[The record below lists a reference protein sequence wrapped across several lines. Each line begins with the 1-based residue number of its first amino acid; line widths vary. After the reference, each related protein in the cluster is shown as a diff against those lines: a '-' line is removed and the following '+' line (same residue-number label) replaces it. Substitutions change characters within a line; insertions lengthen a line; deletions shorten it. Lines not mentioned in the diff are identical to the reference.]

1 MPFQKFINRYQA
13 ARLLLAEPEISRYR
27 NASDT
32 LILAIPRGAL
42 QMGEVFHDK
51 LGLPL
56 DIIGT
61 KKIPH
66 PFNEELAIGAV
77 GPYGIFF
84 VDTVSFPDIPS
95 EYVEKERR
103 RLENAIAKRYASYRG
118 SDKFPVLRNKTIIL
132 VDDGLATGSTML
144 AAIQVVRTQNPARIV
159 VAVPVSPQDTLEKIR
174 KALKTVDSVVCL
186 FVPPVFHAIGEF
198 YDDFPQVEDE
208 EAIEILKRC
217 RSENVL

>member
-13 ARLLLAEPEISRYR
+13 ARLLLAEPEICRYR

-103 RLENAIAKRYASYRG
+103 RLENAIAKSQDYDQASH
-118 SDKFPVLRNKTIIL
+118 SQMFVFLREYQ
-132 VDDGLATGSTML
+132 A
-144 AAIQVVRTQNPARIV
+144 RHNPS
-159 VAVPVSPQDTLEKIR
+159 AVPASIFYKKKICNCPQSRLPAGTRE
-174 KALKTVDSVVCL
+174 
-186 FVPPVFHAIGEF
+186 
-198 YDDFPQVEDE
+198 
-208 EAIEILKRC
+208 C
-217 RSENVL
+217 RPR